1 MLDAPSKTFSSSG
14 QPPFTTTVSIPLFW
28 CRHFSSS
35 SVPALNSCW
44 PAPWL
49 GLPATSTILV
59 GEAAKAAA
67 AASSISVFS
76 QHLTSNRS
84 QRNIQHLS
92 FHAQQPRRVVVVD
105 LAQNRIRQSQAGN
118 APAALRRLLGRRIVE
133 VFV

>member
-1 MLDAPSKTFSSSG
+1 MLDAASKTFSSSG
-14 QPPFTTTVSIPLFW
+14 QPPFTTSVSIPLFW
-28 CRHFSSS
+28 RRHFSSS

-67 AASSISVFS
+67 ADSRISVLNP
-76 QHLTSNRS
+76 HLTS
-84 QRNIQHLS
+84 NIQHLS

-105 LAQNRIRQSQAGN
+105 LAQTRLSQFQAGD
-118 APAALRRLLGRRIVE
+118 APPAREPLLVRR
-133 VFV
+133 